1 MNKIIPCI
9 IVDNDASAIDIITDH
24 ISEIP
29 RLKLNKTFTKPA
41 VALTEIPLE
50 KQRQL
55 IFMDIDMPKLS
66 GIDVAEGLKDLP
78 HNIIFT
84 TSYPEYA
91 IEAFKVRAKHYLLK
105 PFNLQEFARV
115 VNDVIKEYYSVSKLE
130 RADHEAFYFRADG
143 ERSELTKVL
152 KSDIVYFQGS
162 NNHVHIYTP
171 TEDFSVY
178 MTMKEMEDKILE
190 NSRYYRVHK
199 SYIVNTDFVKKI
211 TGNKIN
217 LGKYDVLMA
226 SHYKKDFIAYVER
239 NLLRSKRN

>member
-1 MNKIIPCI
+1 MDTITPCI
-9 IVDNDASAIDIITDH
+9 ILDNDTSAIEIIMDH
-24 ISEIP
+24 ISEFP

-41 VALTEIPLE
+41 AALTEISME

-66 GIDVAEGLKDLP
+66 GLDVADGLKDLP

-91 IEAFKVRAKHYLLK
+91 IEAFKVRAKHFLLK

-115 VNDVIKEYYSVSKLE
+115 VIDVIKEYYSSAKLE
-130 RADHEAFYFRADG
+130 HYDHEAFYFRANG
-143 ERSELTKVL
+143 ERSELTKLL

-171 TEDFSVY
+171 TDDFSVY
-178 MTMKEMEDKILE
+178 MTLKELEDKILE
-190 NSRYYRVHK
+190 NSRFYRVHK

-217 LGKYDVLMA
+217 LGKYEVLMA